1 MVLRVDDE
9 DGGGEVEGLGVS
21 PFWWF
26 ERRRWMEVWVK
37 WVSDGLL
44 RVDEGSLSWEEN
56 EGDGVDGGEKKGV
69 SGEEEK

>member
-1 MVLRVDDE
+1 
-9 DGGGEVEGLGVS
+9 
-21 PFWWF
+21 
-26 ERRRWMEVWVK
+26 MEVWVK

-44 RVDEGSLSWEEN
+44 RVDEGSLSGEEN